1 MDDHRW
7 IMEGSSG
14 RLMPVH
20 QPSGIAQIDR
30 FAVNRPDIIRPY
42 ERRLETGAPLPLAFG
57 EPNELRR

>member
-1 MDDHRW
+1 
-7 IMEGSSG
+7 
-14 RLMPVH
+14 MPVH

-42 ERRLETGAPLPLAFG
+42 ERTTRNRRAATIAFG